1 MHLLACPCLQMV
13 AAVRSL
19 LVKVGSDPEHRT
31 AAALVPLTTTITTT
45 THYQPCKIWR
55 IIVSPHTGCCLLALA
70 SLHVQSYIVVTN
82 KSLNTHF

>member
-1 MHLLACPCLQMV
+1 MHPLACPCLQMV

-19 LVKVGSDPEHRT
+19 LVKVGSDPEHGT
-31 AAALVPLTTTITTT
+31 AAPVPLTSTTTTT

-70 SLHVQSYIVVTN
+70 SLHVQSYIVVKN
-82 KSLNTHF
+82 Q

>member
-1 MHLLACPCLQMV
+1 MHPLACPCLQMV

-31 AAALVPLTTTITTT
+31 AAPVLLTTTT